1 MHFSAPNFPSAPREP
16 VRAKF
21 PSERACAC
29 VCRRGGWRRVLAW
42 LVGRLR
48 GAAPVEGGPRD
59 HPSRVS
65 LPRESLAAGV
75 RARRSMH
82 AALEAGDTF
91 RARGGQ
97 GGGGAALI
105 KAQGGQRSGL
115 DSVCQPVTVSRG
127 RLGASSKRDPLKVC
141 LGYTG
146 RDSLTRSINQ
156 TSTLSST
163 PRKQPATH
171 KQEQWLSLLR
181 RTANSS
187 LSRNRTALR

>member
-21 PSERACAC
+21 PSERAC
-29 VCRRGGWRRVLAW
+29 VCRRGGGGVCWRGW
-42 LVGRLR
+42 SVGRR
-48 GAAPVEGGPRD
+48 WPSR
-59 HPSRVS
+59 PSRVS
-65 LPRESLAAGV
+65 LPRESLAVGV

-105 KAQGGQRSGL
+105 KAQGGQRTGL